1 MLASRPLLHGGR
13 VLVVD
18 DDPVTLVLIDELLQS
33 AGFAPPT
40 LVVDPRELQA
50 WSDARGFDAMLLDL
64 DLPHMDGWEVLAVL
78 RERYGE
84 NMPPLIVVSGD
95 TRRGNQ
101 VRALSAGACDYVTKP
116 FDANEL
122 LLRIRMHATGHMNRH
137 LLRQQKSELE
147 ATVRQRTSALRQSR
161 LQILRMLGRAAE
173 FRDNETG
180 AHIVRMSHVSALLA
194 RELGWDDE
202 RCELM
207 LNASPLHDIG
217 KIAVPDAILLKA
229 GPLTLQEREL
239 MQEHTVKGAAI
250 LRAPEGES
258 NELLEMAAEI
268 ALYHHER
275 WDGGGYP
282 ARLATTQIP
291 QSARIVAVADV
302 LDALTSTRP
311 YKTAWTFAE
320 SLAFIQA
327 HEGQHFDPEVVAA
340 LVRNRHRVQEIRHHF
355 QDADGH

>member
-1 MLASRPLLHGGR
+1 MLPSRSLRHGGR

-18 DDPVTLVLIDELLQS
+18 DDPATLALLDELLQS
-33 AGFAPPT
+33 AGFEPPT
-40 LVVDPRELQA
+40 LVADPRELRA
-50 WSDARGFDAMLLDL
+50 WSDARGFDTMLLDL
-64 DLPHMDGWEVLAVL
+64 DMPHMDGWEVLDML
-78 RERYGE
+78 RARYGE

-95 TRRGNQ
+95 AQRGNQ

-122 LLRIRMHATGHMNRH
+122 LLRVRMHATGHMNRH
-137 LLRQQKSELE
+137 LLREQRNELE
-147 ATVRQRTSALRQSR
+147 ATVQQRTSALRQSR

-180 AHIVRMSHVSALLA
+180 AHIMRMSHVSALLA

-217 KIAVPDAILLKA
+217 KIAIPDSILLKA
-229 GPLTLQEREL
+229 GPLTPQEREL

-250 LRAPEGES
+250 LRVPEGEG
-258 NELLEMAAEI
+258 NELLAMAAEI
-268 ALYHHER
+268 ALHHHER

-282 ARLATTQIP
+282 GGLAAADIP
-291 QSARIVAVADV
+291 ESARIVAVADV

-320 SLAFIQA
+320 ALAFIQA
-327 HEGQHFDPEVVAA
+327 HDGSHFDPDVVAA
-340 LVRNRHRVQEIRHHF
+340 LSRNRHRVQEIRHHF
-355 QDADGH
+355 QDADTD

>member
-1 MLASRPLLHGGR
+1 MLPSSLLLHGGR

-18 DDPVTLVLIDELLQS
+18 DDPAMLTLLDELLQV

-40 LVVDPRELQA
+40 LVADPRELRA
-50 WSDARGFDAMLLDL
+50 WSEAPGFDAMLLDL
-64 DLPHMDGWEVLAVL
+64 DMPHMDGWEVLDVL
-78 RERYGE
+78 RARYGD
-84 NMPPLIVVSGD
+84 NLPPLIVVSGD

-116 FDANEL
+116 FDTNEL

-137 LLRQQKSELE
+137 LLREQKSELE
-147 ATVRQRTSALRQSR
+147 ATVQQRTSALRQSR

-180 AHIVRMSHVSALLA
+180 AHILRMSHVSALLA
-194 RELGWDDE
+194 RDLGWDDE

-217 KIAVPDAILLKA
+217 KIAIPDAILLKA
-229 GPLTLQEREL
+229 GPLTPQEREI

-250 LRAPEGES
+250 LRAPEGEG
-258 NELLEMAAEI
+258 NELLAMAAEI
-268 ALYHHER
+268 ALHHHER

-282 ARLATTQIP
+282 SGLTGVDIP
-291 QSARIVAVADV
+291 ESARIVAVADV

-320 SLAFIQA
+320 ALGFIQA
-327 HEGQHFDPEVVAA
+327 NDGRHFDPDVVAA
-340 LVRNRHRVQEIRHHF
+340 LSRNRHRVQEIRHHF
-355 QDADGH
+355 EDANAG